1 MSQFVLQENSDGSVG
16 LVQKKQVLAEVCGK
30 VISVNAKNRNLFTIH
45 AEKMDRKFRCV
56 LSYPDPFCPV
66 RDGDAIF
73 GIAEYVQDSRY
84 GDTLNLIQPPF
95 VMLGED
101 KNTVTTSFIGALKG
115 TGFGAMKAH
124 ELIDTLIMK
133 TGSLS
138 NAISTLDRMSSHF
151 NYKNLNDPAILDP
164 YSTILKEGQMLKLL
178 EWWYKNRNL
187 RRLWLL
193 GINNTEIRNSKIPP
207 EEMYQLCLSNPYKI
221 TSLPLDK
228 CDSICKRLGQEPA
241 PEIKKCAE
249 ISRKLNEYTESKG
262 WTGIPSKIL
271 VSMFPDVSQYVGKLK
286 EIFDIKTEL
295 HTAYLPYPHQ
305 VEVGITD
312 LICDLL
318 DIPTLPHAIQ
328 PSEITYTRDDLSNDQ
343 KMVIEKALSDNI
355 CVIRGAAGSGKCLH
369 PHTPILMSDGSVKKI
384 MDIVVGESVMGP
396 DSKPRNVLSRCNGID
411 QMYRIVPSKGRMFI
425 CNDPH
430 ILTLKGIE
438 PFIKIDR
445 NKNSPYIVR
454 YSINGLIKSKGFKSI
469 DMADTF
475 KNSLN
480 EDIFDIP
487 LNEYLKRTPQQQRY
501 NYLFHV
507 GIDFP
512 EKDVPF
518 DPYTIGIWLGD
529 GSSTHSQIT
538 NIDQEI
544 LSKVETEINKYK
556 LTLKQMKNDII
567 SYQIVG
573 QGDNYWIKGNNAFA
587 ATLRNLNLFGN
598 KHIPDIYKI
607 NSRDVRLKLLAGL
620 IDSDGY
626 NAGNY
631 YEIMQ
636 KNKKLSDDIEYL
648 AFSLGFMVTRRE
660 VKKGCMYNGEM
671 KYDLYQRIFIM
682 GDGLDKIPV
691 VLARKK
697 CYPRKS
703 KTRATCLRFTVE
715 PIGSSIYHGFELDG
729 DGRFLLGDFT
739 VTHNTSVIKEII
751 HNLQEKGIK
760 YRVVS
765 FTGKAVARIR
775 EVIDQKEPMT
785 MHMTIT
791 MAGKKETPQFHH
803 LIVDEASM
811 VTSELLYEFT
821 QKFGHEYRITLIGD
835 PNQLTPISWGTMF
848 DQAIKSGVVPTYT
861 LTTCHR
867 VENEDSGILINANNI
882 VECSDPHYNG
892 PPFEFEEGG
901 SFNIVDG
908 NLSTIKDLIKVL
920 QDNGVTSDKITVI
933 SPYNKYLP
941 EINKICQDIFNDIK
955 RSVRDDKGISWR
967 IGDRVMM
974 TENNY
979 KINVMNG
986 DEGTISDLSEDKIQV
1001 TFKDGTSHVFDLSH
1015 GTNIKSGDDP
1025 VKEVVPTPEEE
1036 MNCRKIL
1043 TTDSLVHSFAVS
1055 VHRYQGS
1062 EADYVI
1068 FYLPESP
1075 PSKFLNRN
1083 LIYTGITRA
1092 KKLIWMVG
1100 HYNTMIRAATTS
1112 PAYRCDN
1119 LAIRL
1124 KEARKVNITQ

>member
-30 VISVNAKNRNLFTIH
+30 VVSVNAKNRNLFTIH

-56 LSYPDPFCPV
+56 LSYSNPFCPV
-66 RDGDAIF
+66 REGDAIF

-101 KNTVTTSFIGALKG
+101 KNTVTTSFIAALKG

-124 ELIDTLIMK
+124 ELIDTLVIK
-133 TGSLS
+133 TGSLL
-138 NAISTLDRMSSHF
+138 NAINTLDRMSSHF

-271 VSMFPDVSQYVGKLK
+271 VSMFPDVAQYVGKLK

-312 LICDLL
+312 LLCDLL
-318 DIPTLPHAIQ
+318 DRPNLPHAIQ
-328 PSEITYTRDDLSNDQ
+328 PSEITYTRDDLSKDQ
-343 KMVIEKALSDNI
+343 KMVIERALSDNI
-355 CVIRGAAGSGKCLH
+355 CVIRGPAGSGK
-369 PHTPILMSDGSVKKI
+369 
-384 MDIVVGESVMGP
+384 
-396 DSKPRNVLSRCNGID
+396 
-411 QMYRIVPSKGRMFI
+411 
-425 CNDPH
+425 
-430 ILTLKGIE
+430 
-438 PFIKIDR
+438 
-445 NKNSPYIVR
+445 
-454 YSINGLIKSKGFKSI
+454 
-469 DMADTF
+469 
-475 KNSLN
+475 
-480 EDIFDIP
+480 
-487 LNEYLKRTPQQQRY
+487 
-501 NYLFHV
+501 
-507 GIDFP
+507 
-512 EKDVPF
+512 
-518 DPYTIGIWLGD
+518 
-529 GSSTHSQIT
+529 
-538 NIDQEI
+538 
-544 LSKVETEINKYK
+544 
-556 LTLKQMKNDII
+556 
-567 SYQIVG
+567 
-573 QGDNYWIKGNNAFA
+573 
-587 ATLRNLNLFGN
+587 
-598 KHIPDIYKI
+598 
-607 NSRDVRLKLLAGL
+607 
-620 IDSDGY
+620 
-626 NAGNY
+626 
-631 YEIMQ
+631 
-636 KNKKLSDDIEYL
+636 
-648 AFSLGFMVTRRE
+648 
-660 VKKGCMYNGEM
+660 
-671 KYDLYQRIFIM
+671 
-682 GDGLDKIPV
+682 
-691 VLARKK
+691 
-697 CYPRKS
+697 
-703 KTRATCLRFTVE
+703 
-715 PIGSSIYHGFELDG
+715 
-729 DGRFLLGDFT
+729 
-739 VTHNTSVIKEII
+739 TSVIKEII

-941 EINKICQDIFNDIK
+941 EINRICQDIFNDIK
-955 RSVRDDKGISWR
+955 RSVRDDRGISWR

-986 DEGTISDLSEDKIQV
+986 DEGTISDLSEEKIQV
-1001 TFKDGTSHVFDLSH
+1001 TFKDGTSHVFDLSR

-1100 HYNTMIRAATTS
+1100 HYDTIIRAATTA

-1124 KEARKVNITQ
+1124 KEARKVNISH